1 MARPS
6 IEQIRASSDHATLFR
21 WNLIFA
27 AFPAALAGAP
37 ATEDLNIRCES
48 TEQPSR
54 TGQTIIN
61 NIRGHQTKQTGIW
74 TYNPITLT
82 FVETVDNLVNQFIH
96 DWCDLT
102 WVTKFGTSATKAD
115 SQAVVILQRLDNE
128 DNPIVEF
135 KLVGCLPEAEDKG
148 GSLDGATSDFIKPTL
163 TLNFDY
169 FERVAVG

>member
-6 IEQIRASSDHATLFR
+6 IEQVRASSDHATLFR

-37 ATEDLNIRCES
+37 DSEDLNIRCES

-54 TGQTIIN
+54 IGQTIIN

-74 TYNPITLT
+74 TYNPITLS
-82 FVETVDNLVNQFIH
+82 FVETTDNIVNQFIH
-96 DWCDLT
+96 DWVDLT
-102 WVTKFGTSATKAD
+102 WVTKTGVSATKEE
-115 SQAVVILQRLDNE
+115 SQATIILQRLDNADE
-128 DNPIVEF
+128 PIVEF
-135 KLVGCLPEAEDKG
+135 KLVGALPEAEDKG
-148 GSLDGATSDFIKPTL
+148 GTLDGATSDFIKPTL

-169 FERVAVG
+169 FERTAVG